1 MSLRIVDAGGFSLI
15 EALVAA
21 TIVLVGLSALAQLL
35 TVAALTSRRTRTLT
49 QASVFAHEKLEIL
62 LPQAALDATLA
73 PSPGDTLARDVDG
86 YCDFLDIS
94 GNSAGSGAMPSAGAA
109 YIRRWA
115 IEPLSTGT
123 AATIVLRVLVVDA
136 RRSGVDAQAV
146 GVVRQVP

>member
-1 MSLRIVDAGGFSLI
+1 MSRRIASAGGFSLI

-21 TIVLVGLSALAQLL
+21 TTVLVALSALGQLL
-35 TVAALTSRRTRTLT
+35 TVAALTTRRARALT
-49 QASVFAHEKLEIL
+49 QAAVFAQEKLETL

-73 PSPGDTLARDVDG
+73 PSPGGTLAHNVDG
-86 YCDFLDIS
+86 YCDFLDGS
-94 GNSAGSGAMPSAGAA
+94 GNSAGSGTVPPSAAI

-115 IEPLSTGT
+115 VEPLPTGG

-146 GVVRQVP
+146 AIVRLVS